1 MKKIRTFT
9 VFFAFCV
16 ALINFSAVCDAF
28 RMVSGQLT
36 QAGIY
41 EAASVKKV
49 KAPVTDTGYT
59 SNATGL
65 KLIKST
71 DNIPAKLGL
80 TFGFEY
86 VLIGLEPNKPF
97 SLKRIISHPKI
108 TKPDGSVSEGYEMMI
123 TKQADAFGTL
133 KDIQG
138 YIFNEPYE
146 VQPGEWK
153 FTLMYQDQKLIEKTF
168 HVVKE

>member
-1 MKKIRTFT
+1 MKIK
-9 VFFAFCV
+9 AFIAYIV
-16 ALINFSAVCDAF
+16 SFLVLIHFSSVCDAF
-28 RMVSGQLT
+28 QMVSGQIT

-41 EAASVKKV
+41 EAASVEKV
-49 KAPVTDTGYT
+49 KSPETDTGYT

-71 DNIPAKLGL
+71 DDIPARLGM
-80 TFGFEY
+80 TFGLEY
-86 VLIGLEPNKPF
+86 VLIGLEPNMSF

-146 VQPGEWK
+146 VRPGEWK
-153 FTLMYQDQKLIEKTF
+153 FTLIYRDQKLIEKTF
-168 HVVKE
+168 RVIKE